1 MRELEKMMPEGE
13 GEMKLNPHV
22 RLDTH
27 EPWKLAGI
35 IGIFISKPDEKHIDI
50 YS

>member
-1 MRELEKMMPEGE
+1 MTPEGK